1 MAEEEEE
8 YIFIVPLRITKSVP
22 RTKRSPRAI
31 KAIREYMKKHMR
43 VEEKDVW
50 IDPEVN
56 EEIWKRGI
64 QHPPKKIRVK
74 ALLLEEGEV
83 EVSLPED

>member
-8 YIFIVPLRITKSVP
+8 YIFIVPLRIAKSVP

-31 KAIREYMKKHMR
+31 KAIKEYVKKHMR
-43 VEEKDVW
+43 VELEDVW
-50 IDPEVN
+50 VDPEVN

-64 QHPPKKIRVK
+64 QNPPKKIRIK

>member
-1 MAEEEEE
+1 MAEEEE
-8 YIFIVPLRITKSVP
+8 YIFTIPLRITKSVP

-31 KAIREYMKKHMR
+31 KAIKDYVTKHMR
-43 VEEKDVW
+43 VEEEDVW
-50 IDPEVN
+50 IDPRVN
-56 EEIWKRGI
+56 EVIWERGI
-64 QHPPKKIRVK
+64 QNPPKKLRVK